1 MCGIVGY
8 VGEQHPKEFL
18 IDGLKKLEYRGYD
31 SSGIAIKNSDNI
43 QIIKSTGKISDLED
57 KVNKE
62 NLIHSKLGIAH
73 TRWATHGE
81 ANETNAHPHKVNKV
95 TIVHNGIIENATDLK
110 NKLVNDGVVFRS
122 ETDTEVACAVIDNY
136 YKGNPIEAITKAIK
150 SLKGSYAF
158 GILFEDQDKLYA
170 VRKDSPLI
178 VGIGKE
184 ENYIASDIA
193 AIIKYTDQY
202 ILLEDDEVV
211 ELSKDK
217 VRVFKD
223 GEEIEKEVQTSS
235 MTMEDANKG
244 NYKHFMLKEI
254 MEEPIVLQRTLN
266 KYLNDMDKM
275 VDISGYEEIHIVAC
289 GSALYAGMIG
299 KCLLEEKANIKCMT
313 ECASEYR
320 YKKIIYDRKT
330 LVILVSQSGETA
342 DTIAAMRKAHEEG
355 IDTLAIVNVKTS
367 TIAREAKETLF
378 IEAGPEIAVAT
389 TKAYLLQVAMFSLIA
404 LKAAHSKGLEDHY
417 QDVLEEGKRL
427 PDSLRKVLNDK
438 EIFAGVGKELKE
450 SRDAFFIGRGV
461 DYAMCEE
468 GSLKLKEVSYTH
480 SDAYQ
485 AGELKHGTISLVEE
499 GVPVFA
505 IITND
510 TIKDKT
516 ESNVIEVESRK
527 ARIYTIT
534 NDGSIMNH
542 HFKYVV
548 DRLSDYF
555 QPILV
560 VPPLQLIGYYTAN
573 ERGLDI
579 DKPRNLA
586 KSVTVE

>member
-8 VGEQHPKEFL
+8 VGEQHPKDFL
-18 IDGLKKLEYRGYD
+18 LDGLKKLEYRGYD
-31 SSGIAIKNSDNI
+31 SSGIAIKNNENI

-57 KVNKE
+57 KVGKE

-81 ANETNAHPHKVNKV
+81 ANEINAHPHKVNKV

-110 NKLVNDGVVFRS
+110 NKLVNEGVVFRS

-136 YKGNPIEAITKAIK
+136 YNGNPIEAITKAIK
-150 SLKGSYAF
+150 TLKGSYAF

-178 VGIGKE
+178 VGIGE
-184 ENYIASDIA
+184 NENYIASDIA
-193 AIIKYTDQY
+193 AIIKYTDKY

-211 ELSKDK
+211 ELSKDE
-217 VRVFKD
+217 VHVYKD
-223 GEEIEKEVQTSS
+223 GVEIEKEVKTST

-266 KYLNDMDKM
+266 KYINNMDKM
-275 VDISGYEEIHIVAC
+275 IDISKYEEIHIVAC

-320 YKKIIYDRKT
+320 YKKVIYDRKT

-404 LKAAHSKGLEDHY
+404 LKAANTKKLEKNY
-417 QDVLEEGKRL
+417 KEVLEEAKRL
-427 PDSLRKVLNDK
+427 PDLLRKVLNDK
-438 EIFAGVGKELKE
+438 NVFEEVGEELKDAK
-450 SRDAFFIGRGV
+450 DAFYIGRGV

-485 AGELKHGTISLVEE
+485 AGELKHGTISLIEE

-505 IITND
+505 IITD
-510 TIKDKT
+510 DKIKDKT

-548 DRLSDYF
+548 ERLSDYF

-560 VPPLQLIGYYTAN
+560 VPPLQMIGYYVA
-573 ERGLDI
+573 EKRGLDI